1 MSAKTYF
8 PNLSKT
14 RLLRGYTQKDMTAI
28 LGHKWP
34 SRYAQY
40 ETGDRKPRVPEAIK
54 IAKVLGETVEYL
66 FAADTKEKPD
76 KGE

>member
-1 MSAKTYF
+1 VAEKTYF

-40 ETGDRKPRVPEAIK
+40 ETGDRKPHVREAIR
-54 IAKVLGETVEYL
+54 IANVLGETVEFL
-66 FAADTKEKPD
+66 FAEAKETPAE
-76 KGE
+76 G